1 MKAVTASESLEI
13 DRRTQEDFHIDGM
26 LLMEQAGTKAFG
38 LCTGLCDPEDHLLF
52 LSGGGNNGGDALVMA
67 REALLCGYSHISVVT
82 VSDHPNEAVTSHI
95 RKLNALGVPMFSLKD
110 DVSSLVEDAD
120 VVFDGLFGVGL
131 SGPVRPGPVRDF
143 MVQLNNTDIPLI
155 IAVDLPSGMYDGF
168 LSGDPVIPADVTI
181 TFGNAKKM
189 CYYPHSRLVCGQIM
203 QVNPGFP
210 PSLLDSYGDT
220 QIISDLDGFVFPEYQ
235 PASYKNTK
243 GHTAV
248 FAGSPGYSG
257 AALLC
262 AEAALRSRSGLVTM
276 FADEVIYDQT
286 ASRAS
291 ISLMVQP
298 CRELISSQVLDRKFQ
313 ALAAGPGW
321 GSAGREQQMRELV
334 NSSLPLVL
342 DADAIGVFAAVG
354 EKPDK
359 PVILTPHP
367 GEFERLSG
375 VRLSAEGS
383 SIFEAIRSA
392 SETYQAIIVLKSYLT
407 YICSP
412 QGNITVIEGMNP
424 ALGTAGSGDVLTGI
438 IAALLAQG
446 MDAYEAAVTGVG
458 IHQRCGELTSR
469 QLPGL
474 ISEDL
479 LTCLSGM

>member
-1 MKAVTASESLEI
+1 
-13 DRRTQEDFHIDGM
+13 
-26 LLMEQAGTKAFG
+26 
-38 LCTGLCDPEDHLLF
+38 
-52 LSGGGNNGGDALVMA
+52 
-67 REALLCGYSHISVVT
+67 
-82 VSDHPNEAVTSHI
+82 
-95 RKLNALGVPMFSLKD
+95 
-110 DVSSLVEDAD
+110 
-120 VVFDGLFGVGL
+120 
-131 SGPVRPGPVRDF
+131 
-143 MVQLNNTDIPLI
+143 
-155 IAVDLPSGMYDGF
+155 
-168 LSGDPVIPADVTI
+168 
-181 TFGNAKKM
+181 
-189 CYYPHSRLVCGQIM
+189 
-203 QVNPGFP
+203 
-210 PSLLDSYGDT
+210 
-220 QIISDLDGFVFPEYQ
+220 
-235 PASYKNTK
+235 
-243 GHTAV
+243 
-248 FAGSPGYSG
+248 
-257 AALLC
+257 
-262 AEAALRSRSGLVTM
+262 
-276 FADEVIYDQT
+276 
-286 ASRAS
+286 
-291 ISLMVQP
+291 
-298 CRELISSQVLDRKFQ
+298 
-313 ALAAGPGW
+313 
-321 GSAGREQQMRELV
+321 MRELV